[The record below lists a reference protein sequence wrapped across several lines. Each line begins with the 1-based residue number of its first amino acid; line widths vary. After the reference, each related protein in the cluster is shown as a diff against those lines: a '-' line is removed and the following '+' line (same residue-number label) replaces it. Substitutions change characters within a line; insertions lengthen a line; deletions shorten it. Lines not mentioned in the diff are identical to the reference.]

1 MGKDI
6 FGKMMPRALSQNP
19 KIMDEQIMLACK
31 CRHLSMQDITE
42 RATVTWLIVSKVEH
56 GGEPRISMGIFTQ
69 VFFSLNLEN
78 YFTLHAAD
86 DALDK

>member
-1 MGKDI
+1 MGKDT
-6 FGKMMPRALSQNP
+6 FGKMMPRTLSQNP

-31 CRHLSMQDITE
+31 YRHLSMQDITE
-42 RATVTWLIVSKVEH
+42 RATLTWLIVSKVEH
-56 GGEPRISMGIFTQ
+56 GGDPRISMGIFAR

-78 YFTLHAAD
+78 YFTLLTAD